1 MRRSYLYP
9 MFDAFDPP
17 EVMTSCARRLET
29 TVPTQALT
37 LLNRRVTFEEARAF
51 ANRLLKECGEHPM
64 KILPRAWL
72 LAFSRPITKAETSRA
87 LAFLRE
93 RQKTLMDERSESTKS
108 TSWLKDT
115 LTELCLALFN
125 ANEFTYID

>member
-1 MRRSYLYP
+1 

-51 ANRLLKECGEHPM
+51 ANPPH
-64 KILPRAWL
+64 
-72 LAFSRPITKAETSRA
+72 A
-87 LAFLRE
+87 L
-93 RQKTLMDERSESTKS
+93 SV
-108 TSWLKDT
+108 
-115 LTELCLALFN
+115 
-125 ANEFTYID
+125 